1 MKNKEKDNS
10 KEKELLEKELKKS
23 FFNLK
28 FSKEI
33 EGKFREY
40 LYSQMKDFM
49 QFSILLGIAIYFMF
63 GLLDYVVYHDVYKTL
78 FFFRYVI
85 GGPPLVIVGYLIMKS
100 KTERQIQILF
110 TVTLIIAGLVIIA
123 MIFFLDDP
131 TQRYYAGLT
140 IVMLYAYIA
149 VGLRF
154 RYTLFIGLSLLL
166 IYLVLA
172 FLIKKPD
179 ESFFISNFFFLIF
192 FNLIGMI
199 SSFWYEKSQRKMFI
213 LSSLVE
219 LERGE
224 FEKANK
230 KLKELSV
237 TDHLTKLPN
246 RRYFQEFIER
256 EWKRAIRYKEH
267 ISAIMV
273 DIDFF
278 KRYNDALGHQ
288 RGDMVL
294 RKVANALK
302 SITRRAGDLVARFG
316 GEEFIIIL
324 GRTREESAIKIA
336 EKIRKSVEELK
347 IKHPDSNISE
357 YITVSLGVAS
367 VIPIKETS
375 CEKLIK
381 AADEALYKA
390 KERGRNR
397 VEKKEVGKA

>member
-49 QFSILLGIAIYFMF
+49 QFSILLGIAIYFLF

-78 FFFRYVI
+78 FFYRYII
-85 GGPPLVIVGYLIMKS
+85 GGPPLILVSYLIMKS
-100 KTERQIQILF
+100 KTEKQIQILF
-110 TVTLIIAGLVIIA
+110 TVSLIIAGLVIVA
-123 MIFFLDDP
+123 MMAFLNDP

-154 RYTLFIGLSLLL
+154 RYTLFIGWSLIV
-166 IYLVLA
+166 IYFVLA
-172 FLIKKPD
+172 FFVKRPD
-179 ESFFISNFFFLIF
+179 ESFFISNFFSLIF

-219 LERGE
+219 LERKE
-224 FEKANK
+224 LREANK
-230 KLKELSV
+230 KLKELSI

-246 RRYFQEFIER
+246 RRYFREFFSR
-256 EWKRAIRYKEH
+256 EWKIAARNESSV
-267 ISAIMV
+267 SAIMI

-302 SITRRAGDLVARFG
+302 SITRRGGDLVARYG
-316 GEEFIIIL
+316 GEEFIVIL
-324 GRTREESAIKIA
+324 IGISSKAALKLA
-336 EKIRKSVEELK
+336 EKMRKSVEDLK
-347 IKHPDSNISE
+347 IIHPDSSISK
-357 YITVSLGVAS
+357 YITISLGVSTIVPANDIDCDDL
-367 VIPIKETS
+367 V
-375 CEKLIK
+375 K
-381 AADEALYKA
+381 AADEALYEA
-390 KERGRNR
+390 KRKGRNR
-397 VEKKEVGKA
+397 VEKKEVKKA